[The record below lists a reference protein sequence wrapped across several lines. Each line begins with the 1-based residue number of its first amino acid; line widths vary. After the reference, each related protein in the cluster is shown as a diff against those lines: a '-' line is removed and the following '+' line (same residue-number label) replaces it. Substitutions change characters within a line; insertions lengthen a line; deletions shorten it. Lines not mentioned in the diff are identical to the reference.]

1 MITPSTESIRINGW
15 GRAAVLALLT
25 ALGVWSCYLMA
36 APFVSA
42 LVWATSLAVVFL
54 PLQRWLEKTL
64 DSPGLAAFIAVIAIA
79 SMVVV
84 PATFVTQRL
93 AVQAA
98 NGARMIDEKIKSA
111 DWQPTLAAHPRL
123 AGVLNEVEKDFNL
136 SGTIQSVTSS
146 LSSTAG
152 SVVHG
157 TVYQLITFLLVF
169 YLLFFLLRDRH
180 AALGVIRA
188 LSPLT
193 EEQMDRMIFR
203 VSETIRAT
211 LYGTLLVSAVQ
222 GLLGGLMFWWLGIPG
237 ALLWGVVMALLAVVP
252 VLGAF
257 VVWLPAVGVLG
268 LQGHW
273 GEALILGL
281 WGMLVVGTA
290 DNLLRPM
297 LVGKRLHLHTVLAF
311 ISVVG
316 GLLAFGAA
324 GLVLGPALLT
334 ITCVLL
340 DTWLRSERTKEA
352 DHSDRDALESLET
365 DGGPPLPETGGA
377 AA

>member
-1 MITPSTESIRINGW
+1 M
-15 GRAAVLALLT
+15 
-25 ALGVWSCYLMA
+25 
-36 APFVSA
+36 
-42 LVWATSLAVVFL
+42 
-54 PLQRWLEKTL
+54 
-64 DSPGLAAFIAVIAIA
+64 
-79 SMVVV
+79 
-84 PATFVTQRL
+84 
-93 AVQAA
+93 
-98 NGARMIDEKIKSA
+98 
-111 DWQPTLAAHPRL
+111 
-123 AGVLNEVEKDFNL
+123 EKDFNL

-152 SVVHG
+152 SVVQG
-157 TVYQLITFLLVF
+157 TVYQVITFLLVF

-188 LSPLT
+188 LTPLT
-193 EEQMDRMIFR
+193 VTQMDRMLLR

-211 LYGTLLVSAVQ
+211 LYGTLCVSAVQ

-273 GEALILGL
+273 GKALILGL
-281 WGMLVVGTA
+281 WGMLVVGTV
-290 DNLLRPM
+290 DNLLRPL

-311 ISVVG
+311 ISIVG

-324 GLVLGPALLT
+324 GLVLGPVLLT
-334 ITCVLL
+334 ITCVLV
-340 DTWLRSERTKEA
+340 DTWLRSERTEEV
-352 DHSDRDALESLET
+352 DHAERDALESLET
-365 DGGPPLPETGGA
+365 DGGPPLPAPGDA